1 MPKQLQKCLKLSAH
15 QGSHLFHAFAVD
27 TKIAVPRAGSR
38 TKVNRLRGFIEEK
51 LHVIDESEQQAGELV
66 VEIGL
71 VLFDELGPR
80 QCCTRR
86 FQRLFGFRARL
97 LVSKRRDGM
106 GLISRLR
113 RHAIRAGGARRK
125 SPYAHDV
132 ELYPPQSIAASNFV
146 ATGAERCLRRK
157 DANKSR

>member
-1 MPKQLQKCLKLSAH
+1 MSGIITGGRITPKQLQKCLKLPAH
-15 QGSHLFHAFAVD
+15 QGSHLFHALAVD
-27 TKIAVPRAGSR
+27 TKIAMARAGCR

-51 LHVIDESEQQAGELV
+51 LHVIDESKHQAGELV

-97 LVSKRRDGM
+97 LVLERRDGM
-106 GLISRLR
+106 GLISRMR
-113 RHAIRAGGARRK
+113 RHAIRAGWAGEKR
-125 SPYAHDV
+125 PLAH
-132 ELYPPQSIAASNFV
+132 
-146 ATGAERCLRRK
+146 
-157 DANKSR
+157 

>member
-1 MPKQLQKCLKLSAH
+1 MPKQLRKCLKLSAH
-15 QGSHLFHAFAVD
+15 QGSNLFHAFAVD
-27 TKIAVPRAGSR
+27 TKIAVARAGSR

-97 LVSKRRDGM
+97 LVLEGRDGM

-113 RHAIRAGGARRK
+113 RYAVRAGRARGKR
-125 SPYAHDV
+125 PLAH
-132 ELYPPQSIAASNFV
+132 
-146 ATGAERCLRRK
+146 
-157 DANKSR
+157 

>member
-27 TKIAVPRAGSR
+27 TKIAVAGAGSR

-80 QCCTRR
+80 QCCSTA
-86 FQRLFGFRARL
+86 FNASLASARDFL
-97 LVSKRRDGM
+97 YWKRRNGVA
-106 GLISRLR
+106 LIRRLR
-113 RHAIRAGGARRK
+113 RHAIRAGWAWGKR
-125 SPYAHDV
+125 PLAH
-132 ELYPPQSIAASNFV
+132 
-146 ATGAERCLRRK
+146 
-157 DANKSR
+157 